1 MLQKVYIRSLISN
14 AFKRWHVPKI
24 SCKYRKMF
32 RYSASTYFQNCW
44 PQEYSALAMLF
55 PSEMMQNLIMLLKNI
70 VNNESIDKSN

>member
-1 MLQKVYIRSLISN
+1 MHL
-14 AFKRWHVPKI
+14 
-24 SCKYRKMF
+24 KMF

-44 PQEYSALAMLF
+44 PQEYSSLAMLF